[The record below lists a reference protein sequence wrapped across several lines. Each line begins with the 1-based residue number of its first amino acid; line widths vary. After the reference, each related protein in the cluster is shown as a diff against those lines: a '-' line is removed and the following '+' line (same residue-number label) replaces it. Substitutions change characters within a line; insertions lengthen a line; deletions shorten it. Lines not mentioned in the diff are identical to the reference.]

1 MTKALPAADSNEE
14 RQDEQA
20 PDRTIDDEENTSQSA
35 TIRRIQS
42 FRDDIADYQLLFAQ
56 NELSEEISEGRQ
68 HRAYYQLAKG
78 FLQLLRPYLT
88 DEDVPQSDHYWNQV
102 QLGEFAV
109 DPPAAIAQP
118 SQQQV
123 DHALKANDQ
132 STIARADPRNAVD
145 SKHFSVIGLRDFDSA
160 QAEWNVQWEV
170 MFGPDVSAADIR
182 SQLQQS
188 GVRVSPRSH
197 QTEPLTVTKRVRIPR
212 QIIDNAVTALENF
225 VRDIGMDVEWDEEEQ
240 QTKIDRDLLEE
251 VDEWRQQNV
260 K

>member
-1 MTKALPAADSNEE
+1 MSKSLPPADDKEE
-14 RQDEQA
+14 PGRQIEDEDNA
-20 PDRTIDDEENTSQSA
+20 SQSA

-42 FRDDIADYQLLFAQ
+42 YRDDIADYQLLFAQ
-56 NELSEEISEGRQ
+56 NELSENISEAQQ
-68 HRAYYQLAKG
+68 HRAYFQLAKG
-78 FLQLLRPYLT
+78 FLQLLRPYLS
-88 DEDVPQSDHYWNQV
+88 DEDVPQSTHYWNEV
-102 QLGEFAV
+102 ALGEFAV

-118 SQQQV
+118 SQQQLE
-123 DHALKANDQ
+123 HALKASDQ
-132 STIARADPRNAVD
+132 STISRADPRNSVD
-145 SKHFSVIGLRDFDSA
+145 SKHFSVIGLRDFASA
-160 QAEWNVQWEV
+160 QAEWDVQWEV

-188 GVRVSPRSH
+188 GVRVSPGTHRN
-197 QTEPLTVTKRVRIPR
+197 EPLTVTKRVRIPR
-212 QIIDNAVTALENF
+212 QIIDNAVTELENF